1 MQVALGE
8 ETLVSQTDQAPYF
21 QNHRPSRCTKAGN
34 KPSLILCRTAR
45 APGSVELFEVEFEFE
60 RTERSAGGGGGGVVE
75 FESELGF
82 ELDVR
87 MRRRDSSSSYST
99 SEKSGRGE
107 RVVRVRVQHPN
118 KGQKG
123 GRWFEF

>member
-60 RTERSAGGGGGGVVE
+60 RTERSAGGGGGGW
-75 FESELGF
+75 
-82 ELDVR
+82 
-87 MRRRDSSSSYST
+87 SSSNPSSDSNST
-99 SEKSGRGE
+99 SE
-107 RVVRVRVQHPN
+107 
-118 KGQKG
+118 
-123 GRWFEF
+123 